1 MAAGSQLNGYLA
13 DAVDGLFEKALG
25 QAEEKTLT
33 DVVEIL
39 SGGTPKTKIREY
51 WEDGEIPFF
60 GPGDANGS
68 TYCLT
73 TAKRITQLGLENCNS
88 ELYPVD
94 TVFLTARGTV
104 GKVAMAGK
112 PMAMNQSCFAFRGLG
127 VSQPAVYQIIKRAV
141 RSLKAKANGA
151 TFAAINTR
159 DLKIE
164 EILVP
169 SDEELIAFEEGAA
182 SLHSMMRVNEEESL
196 KLSSLRDALLP
207 KLIAGEI
214 DVSKI
219 DFTQLNSHLL
229 HYVQHAVHTVAIV
242 LDERNSVETVI
253 NTVLSEMQ
261 SLLDPHQLKHLAIT
275 LRQALGP
282 KQADPG
288 QDLLALFLTAKEV
301 EGCSPKTIAYYEA
314 TLQHMNATL
323 AKPYTQIESDDLRRY
338 LNDYEVNR
346 GSSKVTIDNIRRIMS
361 SFFSWLEDEDYIVK
375 SPVRRIRRVKTAQV
389 TKEVLSDEELEVL
402 RDACE
407 SKRDLAIVDLLA
419 STGMRVGELVR
430 LNRKDVN
437 LHEREC
443 LVMGKGNKQRPVYFD
458 ARAKLHLT
466 EYLSSRADNSPALF
480 VALDS
485 SARRITVGSI
495 ELRLR
500 DLGRSAGI
508 NRVHPHKFRRTLAT
522 HAIDKGMPIEQVQ
535 KLLGHAKIDT
545 TMYYAMVNQSNVK
558 ASHRKYLE

>member
-1 MAAGSQLNGYLA
+1 MSWTQKTLGEIVNLKRGFDLPSSSRVDGPYPVFSSSGQTGTHSEAAVKGPCVVTGRYGTIGQVFFSDAACWPLNTSLYSTDFKGNDPKFVYYLLKTIPWRDYLTASAVPGINRNHVHLCPVCVPDHETQTAISGVLGLLDNKIELNTKLNGYLA

-39 SGGTPKTKIREY
+39 SGGTPKTKTSEY

-219 DFTQLNSHLL
+219 DFTQLNSHL
-229 HYVQHAVHTVAIV
+229 A
-242 LDERNSVETVI
+242 
-253 NTVLSEMQ
+253 
-261 SLLDPHQLKHLAIT
+261 
-275 LRQALGP
+275 
-282 KQADPG
+282 
-288 QDLLALFLTAKEV
+288 
-301 EGCSPKTIAYYEA
+301 
-314 TLQHMNATL
+314 
-323 AKPYTQIESDDLRRY
+323 
-338 LNDYEVNR
+338 
-346 GSSKVTIDNIRRIMS
+346 
-361 SFFSWLEDEDYIVK
+361 
-375 SPVRRIRRVKTAQV
+375 
-389 TKEVLSDEELEVL
+389 
-402 RDACE
+402 
-407 SKRDLAIVDLLA
+407 
-419 STGMRVGELVR
+419 
-430 LNRKDVN
+430 
-437 LHEREC
+437 
-443 LVMGKGNKQRPVYFD
+443 
-458 ARAKLHLT
+458 
-466 EYLSSRADNSPALF
+466 
-480 VALDS
+480 
-485 SARRITVGSI
+485 
-495 ELRLR
+495 
-500 DLGRSAGI
+500 
-508 NRVHPHKFRRTLAT
+508 
-522 HAIDKGMPIEQVQ
+522 
-535 KLLGHAKIDT
+535 
-545 TMYYAMVNQSNVK
+545 
-558 ASHRKYLE
+558 

>member
-1 MAAGSQLNGYLA
+1 MGCRVVSLGDVIQLEDSKRQPLSSRERDSRKGGYPYYGAQGIVDYLDDYTYEGDYILVAEDGENLRSRKQPIANAAHGRFRVNNHAHVIAATKRCNLTYLRHLLNSMDITAYVTGSTQPKLSQTSLLNMKVELPEIDKQDAIAAFLHSFDAKIATNSKLNGYLA

-39 SGGTPKTKIREY
+39 SGGTPKTKISEY

-68 TYCLT
+68 TYCLA

-164 EILVP
+164 KILVP
-169 SDEELIAFEEGAA
+169 SDEELTAFEEEAA

-219 DFTQLNSHLL
+219 DFTQLNSHL
-229 HYVQHAVHTVAIV
+229 A
-242 LDERNSVETVI
+242 
-253 NTVLSEMQ
+253 
-261 SLLDPHQLKHLAIT
+261 
-275 LRQALGP
+275 
-282 KQADPG
+282 
-288 QDLLALFLTAKEV
+288 
-301 EGCSPKTIAYYEA
+301 
-314 TLQHMNATL
+314 
-323 AKPYTQIESDDLRRY
+323 
-338 LNDYEVNR
+338 
-346 GSSKVTIDNIRRIMS
+346 
-361 SFFSWLEDEDYIVK
+361 
-375 SPVRRIRRVKTAQV
+375 
-389 TKEVLSDEELEVL
+389 
-402 RDACE
+402 
-407 SKRDLAIVDLLA
+407 
-419 STGMRVGELVR
+419 
-430 LNRKDVN
+430 
-437 LHEREC
+437 
-443 LVMGKGNKQRPVYFD
+443 
-458 ARAKLHLT
+458 
-466 EYLSSRADNSPALF
+466 
-480 VALDS
+480 
-485 SARRITVGSI
+485 
-495 ELRLR
+495 
-500 DLGRSAGI
+500 
-508 NRVHPHKFRRTLAT
+508 
-522 HAIDKGMPIEQVQ
+522 
-535 KLLGHAKIDT
+535 
-545 TMYYAMVNQSNVK
+545 
-558 ASHRKYLE
+558 

>member
-1 MAAGSQLNGYLA
+1 MGYKPLGECVERIIDHRGLTPKKLGGSWSESGYRALSAKNIKNGLLVQEDAMNLVSEEMYRQWMPEEVKRGDVFITSEAPFGEVLYWDSDEKLVLSQRVFGLTAKTGVCNSRYLYYWMRSPQFQGELRGRATGTTVIGLRQPELLKCQVNLPPLEQQTAIACLLGAIDGKISLNNQINGYLA

-39 SGGTPKTKIREY
+39 SGGTPKTIISEY

-164 EILVP
+164 KILVP
-169 SDEELIAFEEGAA
+169 SNEELTVFEEEAA

-219 DFTQLNSHLL
+219 DLTQLNSHL
-229 HYVQHAVHTVAIV
+229 A
-242 LDERNSVETVI
+242 
-253 NTVLSEMQ
+253 
-261 SLLDPHQLKHLAIT
+261 
-275 LRQALGP
+275 
-282 KQADPG
+282 
-288 QDLLALFLTAKEV
+288 
-301 EGCSPKTIAYYEA
+301 
-314 TLQHMNATL
+314 
-323 AKPYTQIESDDLRRY
+323 
-338 LNDYEVNR
+338 
-346 GSSKVTIDNIRRIMS
+346 
-361 SFFSWLEDEDYIVK
+361 
-375 SPVRRIRRVKTAQV
+375 
-389 TKEVLSDEELEVL
+389 
-402 RDACE
+402 
-407 SKRDLAIVDLLA
+407 
-419 STGMRVGELVR
+419 
-430 LNRKDVN
+430 
-437 LHEREC
+437 
-443 LVMGKGNKQRPVYFD
+443 
-458 ARAKLHLT
+458 
-466 EYLSSRADNSPALF
+466 
-480 VALDS
+480 
-485 SARRITVGSI
+485 
-495 ELRLR
+495 
-500 DLGRSAGI
+500 
-508 NRVHPHKFRRTLAT
+508 
-522 HAIDKGMPIEQVQ
+522 
-535 KLLGHAKIDT
+535 
-545 TMYYAMVNQSNVK
+545 
-558 ASHRKYLE
+558 